1 MIDKYKDRQGKIYII
16 KDMDDDHLLNA
27 HRYFAVKRLEM
38 QKSNE
43 KDRATHKLYTGKD
56 LFSISLLVN
65 ALWQEIDRRELLKY

>member
-16 KDMDDDHLLNA
+16 KDMDDEHLLNS

-38 QKSNE
+38 QRANE
-43 KDRATHKLYTGKD
+43 LGTYNRKYTGKD
-56 LFSISLLVN
+56 LFNISLLVN